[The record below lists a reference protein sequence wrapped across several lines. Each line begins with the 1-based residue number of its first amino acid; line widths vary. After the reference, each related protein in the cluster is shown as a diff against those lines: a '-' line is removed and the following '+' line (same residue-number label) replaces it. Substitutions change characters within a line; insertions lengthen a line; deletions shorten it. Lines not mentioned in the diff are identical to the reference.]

1 MSTIGGKFGLAQFL
15 GALWSNSGRFTDQ
28 VLGIMTH
35 DISYTSPM
43 CVGICSSPHWPPF
56 TEAIVEVSREGYA
69 TSLWHSVHGYHPDN
83 PLRQWKAEGRSFD
96 CILGILRN
104 QRSLQ
109 LAHEL
114 APHVISL
121 SSILPLT
128 DNAWHVVFDA
138 KKIGTMAGEYFID
151 HKIAA
156 GAFFCTEPDHFGL
169 MARGAAFAETMAASK
184 VPFLGN
190 FADAN
195 AISAQA
201 LRAVEGT
208 VGFFAADDQA
218 ACHLSA
224 GLAQSGIP
232 VPYKAM
238 ILGVNDQDYLCH
250 FGPVPISS
258 IRLDGE
264 GMGRACVELLKA
276 IATGTDRLLPKNTLI
291 PPIGVTVRA
300 STSLALVGDDLA
312 SRALSKLRQV
322 EAVPANVEEWALLAS
337 TSRRPLERALKQV
350 LNRTPKQVLD
360 AERVRRASRLL
371 RTSHHTME
379 GVAELAGFSSA
390 RHLRETLI
398 RLEGRRPSDF
408 R

>member
-1 MSTIGGKFGLAQFL
+1 
-15 GALWSNSGRFTDQ
+15 
-28 VLGIMTH
+28 
-35 DISYTSPM
+35 
-43 CVGICSSPHWPPF
+43 
-56 TEAIVEVSREGYA
+56 VEVSRVGYA
-69 TSLWHSVHGYHPDN
+69 TSLWHGVHGYHPDN

-104 QRSLQ
+104 ERSLE
-109 LAHEL
+109 LAREL

-138 KKIGTMAGEYFID
+138 KKIGTMAGDYFLKN
-151 HKIAA
+151 KIAA
-156 GAFFCTEPDHFGL
+156 GAFFCTEPDHVGL
-169 MARGAAFAETMAASK
+169 MARGDAFAETLAASK

-190 FADAN
+190 FSDAN
-195 AISAQA
+195 VISSHA
-201 LRAVEGT
+201 LRAVKGT

-224 GLAQSGIP
+224 GFSRNGVP

-250 FGPVPISS
+250 FGPVPLSS

-264 GMGRACVELLKA
+264 GMGRACVDLLKA
-276 IATGTDRLLPKNTLI
+276 IATGSEGLLPRNTFI
-291 PPIGVTVRA
+291 PPLGVTVRA
-300 STSLALVGDDLA
+300 STSAALVGDDLA
-312 SRALSKLRQV
+312 SRALSKLRQA
-322 EAVPANVEEWALLAS
+322 EAVPVNVEEWARLAS

-350 LNRTPKQVLD
+350 LNRTPKQFLD
-360 AERVRRASRLL
+360 AERVRRARHLL

-398 RLEGRRPSDF
+398 RLEGSRPSEI
-408 R
+408 RGGSTSRAIN